1 MKVPTIAALAL
12 EEIRNMI
19 LSGRFSPGEKIN
31 IDQLSRE
38 LSISKTPIREALKE
52 LGREGL
58 LSYQAREGWSV
69 ASHSPEEFSQLEEL
83 QQILRSHISTHIY
96 KFVDN
101 LDFNELEN
109 INENIIHFV
118 NTKQYDRAFMEND
131 KFHMKIYGAYPNKII
146 LEELRQVNNAIGLQR
161 RFILKKCIEKDPK
174 FYLDNLKKQHAEILD
189 SLKSRNAER
198 IKASFDN
205 HFSTLTQMLE
215 KQMEEF

>member
-1 MKVPTIAALAL
+1 MEK
-12 EEIRNMI
+12 
-19 LSGRFSPGEKIN
+19 GRFSPGEKIN

-198 IKASFDN
+198 IKASFEN

>member
-1 MKVPTIAALAL
+1 M
-12 EEIRNMI
+12 
-19 LSGRFSPGEKIN
+19 
-31 IDQLSRE
+31 
-38 LSISKTPIREALKE
+38 
-52 LGREGL
+52 
-58 LSYQAREGWSV
+58 

-198 IKASFDN
+198 IKASFEN

>member
-101 LDFNELEN
+101 LDFDELEN

-198 IKASFDN
+198 IKASFEN